1 MMINETKNGI
11 GEENLENM
19 KDDIIED
26 VILDADNEKS
36 EDNETRDQGGESGED
51 QNNEENTEK
60 QSVNKEAGEPSK
72 EDDEE
77 LQTRYLR
84 LAADFQNY
92 KKRAEKER
100 NDIYAYAN
108 EKLVT
113 ELLNVID
120 NFERAIA
127 VESKDR
133 GMLEGMKMIFKQ
145 FKEVLEKSG
154 LEEIP
159 AEGEQFDPNYHH
171 AVLVE
176 STDSHESGQITEVLQ
191 KGYMLNKRVIRAS
204 MVKVAD

>member
-1 MMINETKNGI
+1 MINETKNGNAK
-11 GEENLENM
+11 ENLKTM
-19 KDDIIED
+19 KDEAIED
-26 VILDADNEKS
+26 VILDADNEES
-36 EDNETRDQGGESGED
+36 DDNETRDQGGEE
-51 QNNEENTEK
+51 QNRDEETER
-60 QSVNKEAGEPSK
+60 QSVNKETGKPVK

-84 LAADFQNY
+84 LAADFQNF

-113 ELLNVID
+113 DLLNVID

-127 VESKDR
+127 VESKDQ

-159 AEGEQFDPNYHH
+159 AEGEPFDPNYHH

-176 STDSHESGQITEVLQ
+176 STDSHESGHITEVLQ